1 MALTEALDLVFR
13 MLVRWDLVLVTVNLQ
28 LIVDLGLNALLMAA
42 VVAKIKNAQVL
53 PERFS

>member
-13 MLVRWDLVLVTVNLQ
+13 MPVRWDLVLVTVNLQ
-28 LIVDLGLNALLMAA
+28 LIVDLGLNVLLMAA

>member
-13 MLVRWDLVLVTVNLQ
+13 MPVRWGHVLVTVNLQ